1 MESYPNPEDLEYEPK
16 ISESTNYLKFLK
28 LTHDGH
34 HSEDEGH
41 YDSEGYY
48 EDDIV
53 GDIVRT
59 ESDREFL
66 FSDLPEVD
74 EHLYDS
80 SLNSPSYETV
90 ETGTE
95 PVPVIVETP
104 EERAE
109 RLKVL
114 QEELEKVEEE
124 IVTLRQVLGAKVRRA
139 AEIKRQMGI
148 TPFQEFKQDLQH
160 GFKSIQDSDAMQK
173 TNERLTHMK
182 ERITSTSAYQKT
194 NEKIHDINDK
204 ITHSTAYQKT
214 SSAVKTAS
222 EKTSAAFTTV
232 GSTVSRKLSDV
243 RNSTAFKSMEE
254 KVGGAVANV
263 KAKVAGSKSENN
275 FEDALIEETKGA
287 NSESA
292 ESKPDEKIPL

>member
-194 NEKIHDINDK
+194 
-204 ITHSTAYQKT
+204 

>member
-160 GFKSIQDSDAMQK
+160 GFKSIQDSDA
-173 TNERLTHMK
+173 
-182 ERITSTSAYQKT
+182 YQKT

>member
-59 ESDREFL
+59 ESDQNFL
-66 FSDLPEVD
+66 YSDLPEVD

-90 ETGTE
+90 DTGSE
-95 PVPVIVETP
+95 PPIPVIVETP

-109 RLKVL
+109 RLKLL
-114 QEELEKVEEE
+114 QDELEKVEEE

-160 GFKSIQDSDAMQK
+160 GFKSIQDSDA
-173 TNERLTHMK
+173 
-182 ERITSTSAYQKT
+182 YQKT

-222 EKTSAAFTTV
+222 EKTSAAFSTV

-263 KAKVAGSKSENN
+263 KAKVGGSKSENN

-292 ESKPDEKIPL
+292 ESKPADEKIPL

>member
-59 ESDREFL
+59 ESDQNFL
-66 FSDLPEVD
+66 YSDLPEVD

-90 ETGTE
+90 DTGSE
-95 PVPVIVETP
+95 PPIPVIVETP

-109 RLKVL
+109 RLKLL
-114 QEELEKVEEE
+114 QDELEKVEEE

-160 GFKSIQDSDAMQK
+160 GFKSIQDSDA
-173 TNERLTHMK
+173 
-182 ERITSTSAYQKT
+182 
-194 NEKIHDINDK
+194 
-204 ITHSTAYQKT
+204 YQKT

-222 EKTSAAFTTV
+222 EKTSAAFSTV

-263 KAKVAGSKSENN
+263 KAKVGGSKSENN

-292 ESKPDEKIPL
+292 ESKPVDEKIPL

>member
-1 MESYPNPEDLEYEPK
+1 M
-16 ISESTNYLKFLK
+16 STP
-28 LTHDGH
+28 T
-34 HSEDEGH
+34 
-41 YDSEGYY
+41 
-48 EDDIV
+48 
-53 GDIVRT
+53 
-59 ESDREFL
+59 SDTPDK
-66 FSDLPEVD
+66 SAD

-90 ETGTE
+90 DTGSE
-95 PVPVIVETP
+95 PPIPVIVETP

-109 RLKVL
+109 RLKLL
-114 QEELEKVEEE
+114 QDELEKVEEE

-160 GFKSIQDSDAMQK
+160 GFKSIQDSDA
-173 TNERLTHMK
+173 
-182 ERITSTSAYQKT
+182 YQKT

-204 ITHSTAYQKT
+204 ITHSSAYQKT

-222 EKTSAAFTTV
+222 EKTSAAFSTV

-263 KAKVAGSKSENN
+263 KAKVGGSKSENN

-292 ESKPDEKIPL
+292 ESKPVDEKIPL

>member
-1 MESYPNPEDLEYEPK
+1 M
-16 ISESTNYLKFLK
+16 STP
-28 LTHDGH
+28 T
-34 HSEDEGH
+34 
-41 YDSEGYY
+41 
-48 EDDIV
+48 
-53 GDIVRT
+53 
-59 ESDREFL
+59 SDTPDK
-66 FSDLPEVD
+66 SAD

-90 ETGTE
+90 DTGSE
-95 PVPVIVETP
+95 PPIPVIVETP

-109 RLKVL
+109 RLKLL
-114 QEELEKVEEE
+114 QDELEKVEEE

-160 GFKSIQDSDAMQK
+160 GFKSIQDSDA
-173 TNERLTHMK
+173 
-182 ERITSTSAYQKT
+182 YQKT

-222 EKTSAAFTTV
+222 EKTSAAFSTV

-263 KAKVAGSKSENN
+263 KAKVGGSKSENN

-292 ESKPDEKIPL
+292 ESKPADEKIPL

>member
-1 MESYPNPEDLEYEPK
+1 M
-16 ISESTNYLKFLK
+16 STP
-28 LTHDGH
+28 T
-34 HSEDEGH
+34 
-41 YDSEGYY
+41 
-48 EDDIV
+48 
-53 GDIVRT
+53 
-59 ESDREFL
+59 SDTPDK
-66 FSDLPEVD
+66 SAD

-90 ETGTE
+90 ETGTVS
-95 PVPVIVETP
+95 VPVIVETP

-109 RLKVL
+109 RLKLL

-160 GFKSIQDSDAMQK
+160 GFKSIQDSD
-173 TNERLTHMK
+173 
-182 ERITSTSAYQKT
+182 AYQKT

-275 FEDALIEETKGA
+275 FEEALIEETKGA

>member
-59 ESDREFL
+59 ESDQNFL
-66 FSDLPEVD
+66 YSDLPEVD

-90 ETGTE
+90 DTGSE
-95 PVPVIVETP
+95 PPIPVIVETP

-109 RLKVL
+109 RLKLL
-114 QEELEKVEEE
+114 QDELEKVEEE

-173 TNERLTHMK
+173 TNERLTHIK
-182 ERITSTSAYQKT
+182 ERITSTS
-194 NEKIHDINDK
+194 
-204 ITHSTAYQKT
+204 AYQKT

-222 EKTSAAFTTV
+222 EKTSAAFSTV

-263 KAKVAGSKSENN
+263 KAKVGGSKSENN

-292 ESKPDEKIPL
+292 ESKPADEKIPL